1 MGALFF
7 FDETVSLDNNKSVDC
22 SSCQVEVLD
31 NHGIPEIRIGP
42 EGDAWA
48 GYRATFNDWKQ
59 FERFV
64 DAVNDTR
71 SRLLPISKDR

>member
-7 FDETVSLDNNKSVDC
+7 FDEEVTLDNSTSVDC
-22 SSCQVEVLD
+22 SPCQVEVLD

-42 EGDAWA
+42 VGDAWN
-48 GYRATFNDWKQ
+48 GNRATFNDWEQ

-64 DAVNDTR
+64 DAVNSTR
-71 SRLLPISKDR
+71 FRLLPISEEK